1 MLPSQAAGLK
11 REKAGLMTELQEVD
25 QRLRDLREGLTA
37 LLERASPHRE
47 G

>member
-1 MLPSQAAGLK
+1 MRLLV
-11 REKAGLMTELQEVD
+11 ELQEMD

-37 LLERASPHRE
+37 LLERASPDAK